1 MNLIKTGM
9 LLAAMT
15 ALFLVAGY
23 LLGGAAGALIALV
36 VAVGMNAYAFWNSDQ
51 LALRMH
57 NARPVTRASAPELVG
72 MVEELARNAEM
83 PMPAVYVID
92 TPQPN
97 AFATGRSPDKAAV
110 AATTGIMQMLT
121 REELAGVMAH
131 ELAHIKN
138 RDTLIMTVSATIA
151 GAISML
157 ATIAQYKM
165 MFGGG
170 RNNALGMVGMLL
182 AMLLAPMAAG
192 LVQMMISR
200 TREYSADRLGGEIC
214 RNPLWLASAL
224 AKISGAARRVE
235 MTSAEKNPASAHLF
249 IVNPLS
255 GARFDNLFSTHPKA
269 ENRIAELEKQAAEM
283 GRTARAS
290 GVVSGQEARRFGPPR
305 TGGPKRGPQGPW
317 N

>member
-9 LLAAMT
+9 LLAALT
-15 ALFLVAGY
+15 ALFLTAGF
-23 LLGGAAGALIALV
+23 LLGGVVGAMIALV
-36 VAVGMNAYAFWNSDQ
+36 IALGMNAYAFWNSDT
-51 LALRMH
+51 LALRTH
-57 NARPVTRASAPELVG
+57 GARPVTRASAPELVN
-72 MVEELARNAEM
+72 MVEELARNAEL

-92 TPQPN
+92 TTQPN

-138 RDTLIMTVSATIA
+138 RDTLIMTVSATVA

-157 ATIAQYKM
+157 AQFG
-165 MFGGG
+165 MFFRGG
-170 RNNALGMVGMLL
+170 RNNAMGIVGMLL
-182 AMLLAPMAAG
+182 AVFLAPMAAAMI
-192 LVQMMISR
+192 QTMISR

-224 AKISGAARRVE
+224 SKISGGAGRVE
-235 MTSAEKNPASAHLF
+235 MASAEKNPASAHLF

-269 ENRIAELEKQAAEM
+269 ALRIAALEEQAREM
-283 GRTARAS
+283 ERMAS
-290 GVVSGQEARRFGPPR
+290 LSGTQVRQWGAPR
-305 TGGPKRGPQGPW
+305 TGGPSRRADKGPW
-317 N
+317 Q